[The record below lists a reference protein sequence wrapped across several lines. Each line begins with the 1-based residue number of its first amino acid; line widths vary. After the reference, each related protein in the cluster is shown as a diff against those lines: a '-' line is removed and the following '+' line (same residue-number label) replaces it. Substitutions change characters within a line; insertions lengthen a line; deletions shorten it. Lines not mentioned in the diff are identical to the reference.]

1 MRCHLLN
8 FDNCKFEN
16 NLSAEETNSLK
27 ALMWKKKTLSSKKLI
42 KVKPLVITGKEKY
55 IKGVKR
61 ASSYFDKFVQLNIT
75 PEKYLNHIVNVE
87 KKSKQLFRNLLDND
101 KISKDEYDKIC
112 PKGSRLGVFYGN
124 PKIHKPVVNNFPKFR
139 MVLSAINTTGYNSF
153 WYLC

>member
-1 MRCHLLN
+1 MTIANLKIISLQKKHTHL
-8 FDNCKFEN
+8 K
-16 NLSAEETNSLK
+16 LSCE
-27 ALMWKKKTLSSKKLI
+27 KKKTLSSKKLI

-124 PKIHKPVVNNFPKFR
+124 PKIHKPVVNSFPKFR

>member
-1 MRCHLLN
+1 MTIANLKIISLQKKQTHL
-8 FDNCKFEN
+8 K
-16 NLSAEETNSLK
+16 LSCE
-27 ALMWKKKTLSSKKLI
+27 KKTTLSSKKLI

-124 PKIHKPVVNNFPKFR
+124 PKIHKPVVNSFPKFR

>member
-1 MRCHLLN
+1 MTIANLKIISLQKKQTHL
-8 FDNCKFEN
+8 K
-16 NLSAEETNSLK
+16 LSCE
-27 ALMWKKKTLSSKKLI
+27 KKKTLSSKKLI

-112 PKGSRLGVFYGN
+112 PKGSRLGVFYGY
-124 PKIHKPVVNNFPKFR
+124 PKIHKPVVNSFPKFR